1 MGDFAGLLGV
11 VPLGLPAIAFTGLF
25 GAGTVDLL
33 NADFAGLL
41 GVGLFSGLIT
51 AGFAGPFGFGCFLGL
66 LTAGFSTLDVVLD
79 IGAAIFVVRAI
90 PLVFAVLRGLDDA
103 AVLMTSFA
111 MFVSCGQVSH
121 LLLG

>member
-1 MGDFAGLLGV
+1 M
-11 VPLGLPAIAFTGLF
+11 VPLGLLAIAFAGLF
-25 GAGTVDLL
+25 GAGTVDLF

-41 GVGLFSGLIT
+41 GVGLFSGLTT
-51 AGFAGPFGFGCFLGL
+51 AGFAALCEFGCFLGL
-66 LTAGFSTLDVVLD
+66 LTAGFLTLDVVLG
-79 IGAAIFVVRAI
+79 IGAATFVLRVV
-90 PLVFAVLRGLDDA
+90 PVVFAVLRGLDDA